1 MLDIYC
7 DACGGFMSD
16 PSRISY
22 RQPPATAAIPAPHSA
37 LCACLEPIIYGPPPG
52 RSSSAGQAPPPRR
65 GTVLL
70 PARQA
75 G

>member
-7 DACGGFMSD
+7 DTCGGFMSD

-22 RQPPATAAIPAPHSA
+22 RSLPATAAIPAPHSA
-37 LCACLEPIIYGPPPG
+37 LCACVVPIIYGPPPG
-52 RSSSAGQAPPPRR
+52 RASSAGPPPRR

-70 PARQA
+70 PRRTA
-75 G
+75 

>member
-7 DACGGFMSD
+7 DTCGGFMSD

-22 RQPPATAAIPAPHSA
+22 RLPPAAALAPVPHSG
-37 LCACLEPIIYGPPPG
+37 LCPCPEPVIYGPPPG
-52 RSSSAGQAPPPRR
+52 RRSSEEHAPPPRR

-70 PARQA
+70 PPLRTA
-75 G
+75 